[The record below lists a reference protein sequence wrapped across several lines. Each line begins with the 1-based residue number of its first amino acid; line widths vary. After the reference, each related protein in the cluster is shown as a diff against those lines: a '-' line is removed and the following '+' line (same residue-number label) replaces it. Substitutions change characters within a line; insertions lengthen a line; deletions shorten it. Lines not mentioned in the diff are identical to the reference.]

1 MKILLDT
8 HVFLWW
14 VTDDR
19 RLSRRA
25 KDLISDGDN
34 EILLSAASGWEMAI
48 KSGLGKLKLPEDLG
62 EFLHDQMGRNGI
74 GGLPVLLKHAVRVR
88 RLPDHHAD
96 PFDRLLVA
104 QAQIEDLTLLTA
116 DKNIKKYDVSIAW

>member
-14 VTDDR
+14 VSNDR

-25 KDLISDGDN
+25 RDLIADGDN

-48 KSGLGKLKLPEDLG
+48 KAGLGKLPLPEDL
-62 EFLHDQMGRNGI
+62 EIFLDDQMERNGI
-74 GGLPVLLKHAVRVR
+74 GPLPILMKHTTRVR
-88 RLPDHHAD
+88 HLPNHHAD
-96 PFDRLLVA
+96 PFDRLLIA
-104 QAQIEDLTLLTA
+104 QAQVEGLTLMTG
-116 DKNIKKYDVSIAW
+116 DRHIKRYDVTTVW